1 MVYRLS
7 IEFLIE
13 LMVYLDLNL
22 EPKIQNF
29 ILFSYLIDYFRV
41 FYVVVYLLFVYL
53 VLLSVISR
61 RKVGSHQLESFN
73 YCADKGLIQDLK
85 NFVDASPTEVKF
97 GQFITLFQSSL
108 LKLNDVFLVHI
119 EQGDFTF
126 RVWQFCNYSHFYIL
140 ILRQFP

>member
-1 MVYRLS
+1 MVYWLS
-7 IEFLIE
+7 VELLIE
-13 LMVYLDLNL
+13 LMVYLDLDS

-29 ILFSYLIDYFRV
+29 ILFSYLINYFRV
-41 FYVVVYLLFVYL
+41 FYIGLYLLFVYL
-53 VLLSVISR
+53 VLLSVIGR

-73 YCADKGLIQDLK
+73 YCADKGLVQDLK
-85 NFVDASPTEVKF
+85 DLVGASPTEVKF
-97 GQFITLFQSSL
+97 GQFITLFQGSL